1 MIDLVDLQG
10 NALYCSPPLLLDILS
25 AGVCYG
31 INHSVFGDD
40 AHMRPEKDISHGASV
55 RGIGYQKEVTW
66 L

>member
-1 MIDLVDLQG
+1 MVGSVDPRG

-25 AGVCYG
+25 AGICYG
-31 INHSVFGDD
+31 INHSVFGAY
-40 AHMRPEKDISHGASV
+40 AHVRPEKDISLGLSI